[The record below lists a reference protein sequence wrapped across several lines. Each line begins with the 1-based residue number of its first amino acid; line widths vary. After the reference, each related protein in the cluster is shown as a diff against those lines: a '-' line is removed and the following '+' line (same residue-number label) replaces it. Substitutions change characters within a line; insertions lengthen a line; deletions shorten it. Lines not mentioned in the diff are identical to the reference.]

1 MQQQASV
8 DDCLIR
14 CRDDLRALT
23 RFVTWDLNER
33 SSGALHRS
41 LPDAS
46 SVQIYSLAVRQS
58 NKHRY
63 GSSSSSN
70 SNSGNKKQSGN
81 SRNNKQQQQQYG
93 SDDASSHVLDQWE
106 AANTAGLGGAGSMTS
121 HKDYLDLMQLMEEAS
136 CTRNAQRTSAVVSAL
151 VRHIMG
157 SWREHFARSV
167 AMKFNCFFL
176 MPFIDS
182 FPFYLRAEL
191 DKVRVYIYILT
202 YV

>member
-1 MQQQASV
+1 
-8 DDCLIR
+8 
-14 CRDDLRALT
+14 
-23 RFVTWDLNER
+23 
-33 SSGALHRS
+33 
-41 LPDAS
+41 
-46 SVQIYSLAVRQS
+46 
-58 NKHRY
+58 
-63 GSSSSSN
+63 
-70 SNSGNKKQSGN
+70 
-81 SRNNKQQQQQYG
+81 
-93 SDDASSHVLDQWE
+93 
-106 AANTAGLGGAGSMTS
+106 MTS

-191 DKVRVYIYILT
+191 DKVRV
-202 YV
+202 